1 MIAYGLFKETI
12 VPLIVSPP
20 GPGLPDKAGDGD
32 RAPCRS
38 RAVFRPCRSRAVFSR
53 HTHTSE
59 STSRRH
65 GDSPRKVELNQTS
78 EQMFV

>member
-1 MIAYGLFKETI
+1 MDYLEDICSI
-12 VPLIVSPP
+12 IVSPGPDNAGDTGTEAGEADDESVTP
-20 GPGLPDKAGDGD
+20 GPASL
-32 RAPCRS
+32 C
-38 RAVFRPCRSRAVFSR
+38 
-53 HTHTSE
+53 HTHTSEPE